1 MDLIGS
7 WTQSLSAAI
16 GLQPWAI
23 MVFLIVLVALLLD
36 FLQRRLMT
44 RFGKVVS
51 RTTNLWDDAIFKAA
65 TRPFTLLVWLI
76 GITLAAQLI
85 PVRNKLNLFPHP
97 GL

>member
-36 FLQRRLMT
+36 FLQRKLMT
-44 RFGKVVS
+44 RFGKVKWQS
-51 RTTNLWDDAIFKAA
+51 L
-65 TRPFTLLVWLI
+65 
-76 GITLAAQLI
+76 
-85 PVRNKLNLFPHP
+85 
-97 GL
+97 